1 MHIPWCLKKCPYCDF
16 NSHQI
21 TPEVNEDFYVK
32 ALIDDLIYELR
43 DNEEREIVSIFIGGG
58 TPSLFSATSIKK
70 LLQAISG
77 LLPCN
82 NDMEISL
89 EANPGTL
96 EAGRYDSYREAGV
109 NRLSIGIQSFDQQ
122 TLESLSRV
130 HTATQAWQAA
140 DTAKKAGFDRIN
152 LDLMFGLPGQTQALA
167 QTDIRCAIEM
177 RPDHISYYQLTLEP
191 NTDFH
196 ANPPA
201 LPHEDRIWEMQQEGQ
216 KLLAAA
222 GYEQY
227 EISAYALPGHECR
240 HNLNYWRF
248 GDYLGIGA
256 GAHGKIKH
264 SETGETIRRWRVRSP
279 DDYIRTAG
287 SRSAISGECRLTEQD
302 LILEY
307 MMNALRLNQGFT
319 PEEFHQYTNV
329 AWEMVQPKILEA
341 ERLALLEKRD
351 NRIIPTPKGHQF
363 LNDLLQRFLL

>member
-1 MHIPWCLKKCPYCDF
+1 M
-16 NSHQI
+16 
-21 TPEVNEDFYVK
+21 NEDFYVK
-32 ALIDDLIYELR
+32 ALIDDLIYELK
-43 DNEEREIVSIFIGGG
+43 DTEEREIVSIFFGGG
-58 TPSLFSATSIKK
+58 TPSLFSASSVSK

-77 LLPCN
+77 LLPCSS
-82 NDMEISL
+82 DMEISL

-122 TLESLSRV
+122 TLESLGRV
-130 HTATQAWQAA
+130 HTAAQALQAINA
-140 DTAKKAGFDRIN
+140 AKKTGYDRIN
-152 LDLMFGLPGQTQALA
+152 LDLMFGLPQQTQSLAL
-167 QTDIRCAIEM
+167 TDIQCAIEM

-201 LPHEDRIWEMQQEGQ
+201 LPHEDRIWEIQKEGQ

-256 GAHGKIKH
+256 GAHGKIKR
-264 SETGETIRRWRVRSP
+264 SETGETFRRWRVRGP
-279 DDYIRTAG
+279 DDYIRNAG
-287 SRSAISGECRLTEQD
+287 SGSAISGECRLTEQD

-307 MMNALRLNQGFT
+307 MMNALRLKEGFT
-319 PEEFHQYTNV
+319 PEQFLQRTNV
-329 AWEMVQPKILEA
+329 AWEMVQPMILEA
-341 ERLALLEKRD
+341 ERQALLEKRD
-351 NRIIPTPKGHQF
+351 NRFMPTPQGQRF
-363 LNDLLQRFLL
+363 LNDLLELFIL